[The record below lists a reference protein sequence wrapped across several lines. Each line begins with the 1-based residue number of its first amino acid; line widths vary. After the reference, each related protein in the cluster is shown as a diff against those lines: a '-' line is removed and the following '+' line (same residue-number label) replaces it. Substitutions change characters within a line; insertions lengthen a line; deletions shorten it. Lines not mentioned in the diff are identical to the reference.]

1 VAITTIVTGT
11 TSAQPHG
18 PPPAITPRM
27 ATTRASRSRPALS
40 AMATPA
46 MTLRT
51 FRSRRDSSTE
61 RSWHS
66 DRSRGSRV
74 IGLLRQPRRG
84 DEFRRS
90 SSGVIKG
97 CWPALRTAGGVVA
110 RLIVALLASIG
121 RGFRQ
126 AAQSSPGC
134 SRLNPA
140 SYWTAQ
146 RRQQASGTGARREY
160 DLHPSVTGEP
170 NLKRSTA
177 SFRVACECHI
187 SKSRGPLATRCS
199 LPSLNNTDGRLNRER
214 S

>member
-46 MTLRT
+46 MTLHT
-51 FRSRRDSSTE
+51 FRRRRDSSTE
-61 RSWHS
+61 QSWHR

-97 CWPALRTAGGVVA
+97 CWSALPGYRPDDPYTVLRGAETSQLARARSGRVGQTDRWLGQSMVGRAVRGGRYDARELGLRRRRAG
-110 RLIVALLASIG
+110 
-121 RGFRQ
+121 Q
-126 AAQSSPGC
+126 
-134 SRLNPA
+134 
-140 SYWTAQ
+140 W
-146 RRQQASGTGARREY
+146 
-160 DLHPSVTGEP
+160 
-170 NLKRSTA
+170 
-177 SFRVACECHI
+177 
-187 SKSRGPLATRCS
+187 
-199 LPSLNNTDGRLNRER
+199 
-214 S
+214 